1 VHQRPGLNLA
11 GPVHLRLGQ
20 PSIAVNFIATRVPN
34 RATRPYLPRSSS
46 ALVIRRQSPANLS
59 RQMATGF
66 GCDECRVGTVVGIRS
81 DRVKEARGWRRS
93 SEGAK
98 STVGRRGQG
107 AEPPGRLRPGALHLD
122 RHKRTIIRKGDDADQ
137 RVSQAPATGG
147 RDLRTDDVVHRPS
160 GWRFPGI
167 LPRSCG
173 ILHSCRRIGPRPND
187 LPTPK

>member
-1 VHQRPGLNLA
+1 LDQEQEPGLCSGALRGGLGCRRRITLGEHQRRRAEPRI
-11 GPVHLRLGQ
+11 GPIHLSLGQ
-20 PSIAVNFIATRVPN
+20 PTIAVNFIATRVPN

-46 ALVIRRQSPANLS
+46 ALVMRRQSPANLS

-107 AEPPGRLRPGALHLD
+107 GEPPGRLRPGALHLD
-122 RHKRTIIRKGDDADQ
+122 RHKEDH
-137 RVSQAPATGG
+137 PEGG
-147 RDLRTDDVVHRPS
+147 RR
-160 GWRFPGI
+160 
-167 LPRSCG
+167 
-173 ILHSCRRIGPRPND
+173 
-187 LPTPK
+187 